1 MSRDRAAIMAITIEQ
16 ICRNGYARRLTRKQ
30 IADEIA
36 NFLRD
41 EFVSIK
47 TEIADDL
54 RSPELPL

>member
-16 ICRNGYARRLTRKQ
+16 ICRNDSARRLTRKQ
-30 IADEIA
+30 VADEIA
-36 NFLRD
+36 SFLRD
-41 EFVSIK
+41 ELVSIK